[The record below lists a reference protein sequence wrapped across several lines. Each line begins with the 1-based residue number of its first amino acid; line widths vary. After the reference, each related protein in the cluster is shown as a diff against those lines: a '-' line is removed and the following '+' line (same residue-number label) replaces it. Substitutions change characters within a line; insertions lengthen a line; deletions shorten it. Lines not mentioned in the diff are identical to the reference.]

1 MLNDVTILMAEDD
14 VGHAGLIRRNL
25 QRAGISNQI
34 LTFED
39 GQAILDFLF
48 TQSDDQK
55 KNQSRAYLLLLDIRM
70 PKVDGIEVLRQIKN
84 HTELKTIPVLMLTTT
99 DDPKEVRHCHQLGCS
114 NYITKPIESE
124 KFIEAIHN
132 LGLFLR
138 IVSIPQIDTPQKE
151 L

>member
-1 MLNDVTILMAEDD
+1 MLNDVTILMAEDN

-39 GQAILDFLF
+39 GQATLDFLF
-48 TQSDDQK
+48 TQSDDPK
-55 KNQSRAYLLLLDIRM
+55 KNQSGAYLLLLDIRM

-84 HTELKTIPVLMLTTT
+84 HTELKTIPVVMLTTT
-99 DDPKEVRHCHQLGCS
+99 DDPKKVRHCHQLGCS
-114 NYITKPIESE
+114 NYITKPIEPE
-124 KFIEAIHN
+124 KFIEAIYN

-138 IVSIPQIDTPQKE
+138 IVSIPQIDTPR
-151 L
+151 